1 MDEKMEI
8 RLVNPTED
16 GFLQRI
22 DWNKAELEE
31 NVRSIVAAYQGLVYT
46 EDTVSDAKNDR
57 AALRKLL
64 NEIEDRR
71 KLVKKKCME
80 PYEVFESDLK
90 DVTALIKEQ
99 ISIIDGQVK
108 EYENSVKEEKK
119 ARLQDVYAEAIGELA
134 EVLPFERV
142 FEAQYLN
149 VSFKESKAATEIQEK
164 VQRVK
169 SDLAAID
176 ALDSKYKLNAGE
188 LSDEWTEF
196 EFTSYATPSYFY
208 TYFYNYVANT
218 TVYITDVEILGY
230 MSAYSESQLTIL
242 KDSIESEVKR
252 ATAQEG
258 TLSSSIKQ
266 NAESITSKVSK
277 GEMGSYITQ
286 YYNNVI
292 IAFNKN
298 SKYVQINPGEI
309 AIYNYGVENSKK
321 RAVFDQNG
329 SHYWRD
335 GYYVGKIGTNTLNSD
350 NSKKGLNFD
359 LEWPGAYMTWAA
371 QDYSGASSYTMKWTY
386 VQKNKGW
393 SDYTAGRL
401 HAGCDIDM
409 HNWTLRNVSWPD
421 GSING
426 TLRFVQI
433 ISMNSDGTAGQWSSN
448 CLMQFKNGILIKGTW
463 YG

>member
-149 VSFKESKAATEIQEK
+149 VSFKESKAATEIREK

-176 ALDSKYKLNAGE
+176 ALDSKYKLNAKDVYVRTLDMSKAMAE
-188 LSDEWTEF
+188 NARLIKF
-196 EFTSYATPSYFY
+196 EEQMEADRKRK
-208 TYFYNYVANT
+208 AEEEERRRAEAEERRRQEAER
-218 TVYITDVEILGY
+218 IAAERAKREKALVEQQTQEERT
-230 MSAYSESQLTIL
+230 SESGYDTPVPDKTADAQSEEAAEKPAEKEVLPEEKKYKASFYAIGTLQQL
-242 KDSIESEVKR
+242 KDL
-252 ATAQEG
+252 QEYMKEHN
-258 TLSSSIKQ
+258 IQ
-266 NAESITSKVSK
+266 
-277 GEMGSYITQ
+277 
-286 YYNNVI
+286 
-292 IAFNKN
+292 F
-298 SKYVQINPGEI
+298 
-309 AIYNYGVENSKK
+309 
-321 RAVFDQNG
+321 
-329 SHYWRD
+329 
-335 GYYVGKIGTNTLNSD
+335 GK
-350 NSKKGLNFD
+350 
-359 LEWPGAYMTWAA
+359 
-371 QDYSGASSYTMKWTY
+371 
-386 VQKNKGW
+386 
-393 SDYTAGRL
+393 AG
-401 HAGCDIDM
+401 
-409 HNWTLRNVSWPD
+409 
-421 GSING
+421 
-426 TLRFVQI
+426 
-433 ISMNSDGTAGQWSSN
+433 
-448 CLMQFKNGILIKGTW
+448 K
-463 YG
+463 

>member
-149 VSFKESKAATEIQEK
+149 VSFKESKAATEIREK

-176 ALDSKYKLNAGE
+176 ALDSKYKLNAKDIYVRTLDMSKAMAE
-188 LSDEWTEF
+188 NARLIKF
-196 EFTSYATPSYFY
+196 EEQMEADRKRK
-208 TYFYNYVANT
+208 AEEEERRRAEAEERRRQEAER
-218 TVYITDVEILGY
+218 IAAERAKREKALVEQQTKEERT
-230 MSAYSESQLTIL
+230 SESGYDTPVPDKTADAQSEEPAEKPAEKEVLPEEKKYKATFYAIGTLQQL
-242 KDSIESEVKR
+242 KDL
-252 ATAQEG
+252 QEYMKEHN
-258 TLSSSIKQ
+258 IQ
-266 NAESITSKVSK
+266 
-277 GEMGSYITQ
+277 
-286 YYNNVI
+286 
-292 IAFNKN
+292 F
-298 SKYVQINPGEI
+298 
-309 AIYNYGVENSKK
+309 
-321 RAVFDQNG
+321 
-329 SHYWRD
+329 
-335 GYYVGKIGTNTLNSD
+335 GK
-350 NSKKGLNFD
+350 
-359 LEWPGAYMTWAA
+359 
-371 QDYSGASSYTMKWTY
+371 
-386 VQKNKGW
+386 
-393 SDYTAGRL
+393 AG
-401 HAGCDIDM
+401 
-409 HNWTLRNVSWPD
+409 
-421 GSING
+421 
-426 TLRFVQI
+426 
-433 ISMNSDGTAGQWSSN
+433 
-448 CLMQFKNGILIKGTW
+448 K
-463 YG
+463 

>member
-16 GFLQRI
+16 GFLQKI

-119 ARLQDVYAEAIGELA
+119 ARLQDVYTEAIGELA

-164 VQRVK
+164 IQRVK

-176 ALDSKYKLNAGE
+176 ALDSKYKLNAKDVYVRTLDMSQAMAE
-188 LSDEWTEF
+188 NARLIKF
-196 EFTSYATPSYFY
+196 EEQMEADRKRK
-208 TYFYNYVANT
+208 AEEEERRR
-218 TVYITDVEILGY
+218 VEAEASTKKQR
-230 MSAYSESQLTIL
+230 SADARRLKES
-242 KDSIESEVKR
+242 
-252 ATAQEG
+252 
-258 TLSSSIKQ
+258 
-266 NAESITSKVSK
+266 
-277 GEMGSYITQ
+277 
-286 YYNNVI
+286 
-292 IAFNKN
+292 
-298 SKYVQINPGEI
+298 
-309 AIYNYGVENSKK
+309 
-321 RAVFDQNG
+321 
-329 SHYWRD
+329 
-335 GYYVGKIGTNTLNSD
+335 
-350 NSKKGLNFD
+350 
-359 LEWPGAYMTWAA
+359 
-371 QDYSGASSYTMKWTY
+371 
-386 VQKNKGW
+386 
-393 SDYTAGRL
+393 
-401 HAGCDIDM
+401 
-409 HNWTLRNVSWPD
+409 LRNVRREKKYWQNSRPRRKE
-421 GSING
+421 
-426 TLRFVQI
+426 LRNLATMHLFRIRRPMCRVRNLQKSRPKKKLFRRRRNTRQP
-433 ISMNSDGTAGQWSSN
+433 SMRLAHSSS
-448 CLMQFKNGILIKGTW
+448 
-463 YG
+463 

>member
-119 ARLQDVYAEAIGELA
+119 ARLQDVYAEEIGELA

-176 ALDSKYKLNAGE
+176 ALDSKYKLNAKDVYVRTLDMSKAMAE
-188 LSDEWTEF
+188 NARLIKF
-196 EFTSYATPSYFY
+196 EEQMEADRKRK
-208 TYFYNYVANT
+208 AEEEERAEREKAL
-218 TVYITDVEILGY
+218 VEQQTQEER
-230 MSAYSESQLTIL
+230 ASESGYDTPVPDKTADAQSEEPAEKPAEKEVLPEEKKYKATFYAIGTFQQL
-242 KDSIESEVKR
+242 KDL
-252 ATAQEG
+252 QEYMKEHN
-258 TLSSSIKQ
+258 IQ
-266 NAESITSKVSK
+266 
-277 GEMGSYITQ
+277 
-286 YYNNVI
+286 
-292 IAFNKN
+292 F
-298 SKYVQINPGEI
+298 
-309 AIYNYGVENSKK
+309 
-321 RAVFDQNG
+321 
-329 SHYWRD
+329 
-335 GYYVGKIGTNTLNSD
+335 GK
-350 NSKKGLNFD
+350 
-359 LEWPGAYMTWAA
+359 
-371 QDYSGASSYTMKWTY
+371 
-386 VQKNKGW
+386 
-393 SDYTAGRL
+393 AG
-401 HAGCDIDM
+401 
-409 HNWTLRNVSWPD
+409 
-421 GSING
+421 
-426 TLRFVQI
+426 
-433 ISMNSDGTAGQWSSN
+433 
-448 CLMQFKNGILIKGTW
+448 K
-463 YG
+463 

>member
-16 GFLQRI
+16 GFLQKI
-22 DWNKAELEE
+22 DWNKAELEA

-90 DVTALIKEQ
+90 DVTVLIKEQ

-164 VQRVK
+164 IQRVK

-176 ALDSKYKLNAGE
+176 ALDSKYKLNAKDVYVRTLDMSKAMAE
-188 LSDEWTEF
+188 NARLIKF
-196 EFTSYATPSYFY
+196 EEQMEADRKRKAEEEERRRVEAEARAKEAEERRRQEAERIAAERAEREKALAEQQAQEERVSESGYNAPVPDKTADVQSEKPAEKPAEKEALPQEKKYKATFY
-208 TYFYNYVANT
+208 TIGT
-218 TVYITDVEILGY
+218 L
-230 MSAYSESQLTIL
+230 QQL
-242 KDSIESEVKR
+242 KDL
-252 ATAQEG
+252 QEYMKEHN
-258 TLSSSIKQ
+258 IQ
-266 NAESITSKVSK
+266 
-277 GEMGSYITQ
+277 
-286 YYNNVI
+286 
-292 IAFNKN
+292 F
-298 SKYVQINPGEI
+298 
-309 AIYNYGVENSKK
+309 
-321 RAVFDQNG
+321 
-329 SHYWRD
+329 
-335 GYYVGKIGTNTLNSD
+335 GK
-350 NSKKGLNFD
+350 
-359 LEWPGAYMTWAA
+359 
-371 QDYSGASSYTMKWTY
+371 
-386 VQKNKGW
+386 
-393 SDYTAGRL
+393 AG
-401 HAGCDIDM
+401 
-409 HNWTLRNVSWPD
+409 
-421 GSING
+421 
-426 TLRFVQI
+426 
-433 ISMNSDGTAGQWSSN
+433 
-448 CLMQFKNGILIKGTW
+448 K
-463 YG
+463 

>member
-1 MDEKMEI
+1 MTINSDVTIFNLRIGADRREKFYA
-8 RLVNPTED
+8 T
-16 GFLQRI
+16 RI
-22 DWNKAELEE
+22 LGVSWYESKGQ
-31 NVRSIVAAYQGLVYT
+31 VVS
-46 EDTVSDAKNDR
+46 DTV
-57 AALRKLL
+57 RKGTAQCVIRIPYTAIV
-64 NEIEDRR
+64 EGGKQYISEEEY
-71 KLVKKKCME
+71 KK
-80 PYEVFESDLK
+80 
-90 DVTALIKEQ
+90 
-99 ISIIDGQVK
+99 
-108 EYENSVKEEKK
+108 
-119 ARLQDVYAEAIGELA
+119 
-134 EVLPFERV
+134 
-142 FEAQYLN
+142 
-149 VSFKESKAATEIQEK
+149 
-164 VQRVK
+164 
-169 SDLAAID
+169 
-176 ALDSKYKLNAGE
+176 
-188 LSDEWTEF
+188 LSDE
-196 EFTSYATPSYFY
+196 
-208 TYFYNYVANT
+208 
-218 TVYITDVEILGY
+218 DVEKY
-230 MSAYSESQLTIL
+230 WT
-242 KDSIESEVKR
+242 
-252 ATAQEG
+252 
-258 TLSSSIKQ
+258 
-266 NAESITSKVSK
+266 ITSKVSK
-277 GEMGSYITQ
+277 GDMGSFITQ

-309 AIYNYGVENSKK
+309 AIYNNGVSNSKK

-335 GYYVGKIGTNTLNSD
+335 GYYVGKIGTNMLNSD

-359 LEWPGAYMTWAA
+359 LEWPGAYMAWAA

>member
-176 ALDSKYKLNAGE
+176 ALDSKYKLNAKDVYVRTLDMSKAMAE
-188 LSDEWTEF
+188 NARLIKF
-196 EFTSYATPSYFY
+196 EEQMEADRKRKAEEEERRRAEAEERRRQEAERIAAERAEREKALVEQQTQEERTSEAGYDTPVPDKTADAQSEEPAEKPAEKEVLPEEKKYKATFYAIGT
-208 TYFYNYVANT
+208 
-218 TVYITDVEILGY
+218 L
-230 MSAYSESQLTIL
+230 QQL
-242 KDSIESEVKR
+242 KDL
-252 ATAQEG
+252 QEYMKEHN
-258 TLSSSIKQ
+258 IQ
-266 NAESITSKVSK
+266 
-277 GEMGSYITQ
+277 
-286 YYNNVI
+286 
-292 IAFNKN
+292 F
-298 SKYVQINPGEI
+298 
-309 AIYNYGVENSKK
+309 
-321 RAVFDQNG
+321 
-329 SHYWRD
+329 
-335 GYYVGKIGTNTLNSD
+335 GK
-350 NSKKGLNFD
+350 
-359 LEWPGAYMTWAA
+359 
-371 QDYSGASSYTMKWTY
+371 
-386 VQKNKGW
+386 
-393 SDYTAGRL
+393 AG
-401 HAGCDIDM
+401 
-409 HNWTLRNVSWPD
+409 
-421 GSING
+421 
-426 TLRFVQI
+426 
-433 ISMNSDGTAGQWSSN
+433 
-448 CLMQFKNGILIKGTW
+448 K
-463 YG
+463 

>member
-119 ARLQDVYAEAIGELA
+119 ARLQDVYAEEIGELA

-169 SDLAAID
+169 GDLAAID
-176 ALDSKYKLNAGE
+176 ALDSKYKLNAKDVYVRTLDMSKAMAE
-188 LSDEWTEF
+188 NARLIKF
-196 EFTSYATPSYFY
+196 EEQMEADRKRKAEAE
-208 TYFYNYVANT
+208 VRAKEAEERRRQEAER
-218 TVYITDVEILGY
+218 IAAERAEREKALVEQQTQEER
-230 MSAYSESQLTIL
+230 ASESGYDTPVPDKTADAQSEEPAEKPAEKEVLPEEKKYKATFYAIGTFQQL
-242 KDSIESEVKR
+242 KDL
-252 ATAQEG
+252 QEYMKEHN
-258 TLSSSIKQ
+258 IQ
-266 NAESITSKVSK
+266 
-277 GEMGSYITQ
+277 
-286 YYNNVI
+286 
-292 IAFNKN
+292 F
-298 SKYVQINPGEI
+298 
-309 AIYNYGVENSKK
+309 
-321 RAVFDQNG
+321 
-329 SHYWRD
+329 
-335 GYYVGKIGTNTLNSD
+335 GK
-350 NSKKGLNFD
+350 
-359 LEWPGAYMTWAA
+359 
-371 QDYSGASSYTMKWTY
+371 
-386 VQKNKGW
+386 
-393 SDYTAGRL
+393 AG
-401 HAGCDIDM
+401 
-409 HNWTLRNVSWPD
+409 
-421 GSING
+421 
-426 TLRFVQI
+426 
-433 ISMNSDGTAGQWSSN
+433 
-448 CLMQFKNGILIKGTW
+448 K
-463 YG
+463 

>member
-176 ALDSKYKLNAGE
+176 ALDSKYKLNAKDVYVRTLDMSKAMAENARLIKFEEQMEADRKRKPRKRNAGE
-188 LSDEWTEF
+188 PKQKPE
-196 EFTSYATPSYFY
+196 PKKQR
-208 TYFYNYVANT
+208 
-218 TVYITDVEILGY
+218 
-230 MSAYSESQLTIL
+230 SADARRLKES
-242 KDSIESEVKR
+242 
-252 ATAQEG
+252 
-258 TLSSSIKQ
+258 
-266 NAESITSKVSK
+266 
-277 GEMGSYITQ
+277 
-286 YYNNVI
+286 
-292 IAFNKN
+292 
-298 SKYVQINPGEI
+298 
-309 AIYNYGVENSKK
+309 
-321 RAVFDQNG
+321 
-329 SHYWRD
+329 
-335 GYYVGKIGTNTLNSD
+335 
-350 NSKKGLNFD
+350 
-359 LEWPGAYMTWAA
+359 
-371 QDYSGASSYTMKWTY
+371 
-386 VQKNKGW
+386 
-393 SDYTAGRL
+393 
-401 HAGCDIDM
+401 
-409 HNWTLRNVSWPD
+409 LRNVRREKKHW
-421 GSING
+421 
-426 TLRFVQI
+426 
-433 ISMNSDGTAGQWSSN
+433 
-448 CLMQFKNGILIKGTW
+448 
-463 YG
+463 

>member
-16 GFLQRI
+16 GFLQKI

-119 ARLQDVYAEAIGELA
+119 ARLQDVYTEAIGELA

-164 VQRVK
+164 IQRVK

-176 ALDSKYKLNAGE
+176 ALDSKYKLNAKDVYVRTLDMSQAMAE
-188 LSDEWTEF
+188 NARLIKF
-196 EFTSYATPSYFY
+196 EEQMEADRKRK
-208 TYFYNYVANT
+208 AEERRRQEAER
-218 TVYITDVEILGY
+218 IAAERAEREKAL
-230 MSAYSESQLTIL
+230 AEQQAQEERASESGYNAPVPDKTADVQSEEPAEKPAEKEALPEEKKYKATFYAIGTLQQL
-242 KDSIESEVKR
+242 KDL
-252 ATAQEG
+252 QEYMKEHN
-258 TLSSSIKQ
+258 IQ
-266 NAESITSKVSK
+266 
-277 GEMGSYITQ
+277 
-286 YYNNVI
+286 
-292 IAFNKN
+292 F
-298 SKYVQINPGEI
+298 
-309 AIYNYGVENSKK
+309 
-321 RAVFDQNG
+321 
-329 SHYWRD
+329 
-335 GYYVGKIGTNTLNSD
+335 GK
-350 NSKKGLNFD
+350 
-359 LEWPGAYMTWAA
+359 
-371 QDYSGASSYTMKWTY
+371 
-386 VQKNKGW
+386 
-393 SDYTAGRL
+393 AG
-401 HAGCDIDM
+401 
-409 HNWTLRNVSWPD
+409 
-421 GSING
+421 
-426 TLRFVQI
+426 
-433 ISMNSDGTAGQWSSN
+433 
-448 CLMQFKNGILIKGTW
+448 K
-463 YG
+463 

>member
-90 DVTALIKEQ
+90 DVTVLIKEQ

-108 EYENSVKEEKK
+108 EYENGVKEEKK
-119 ARLQDVYAEAIGELA
+119 ARLQDVYAEEIGELA

-169 SDLAAID
+169 GDLAAID
-176 ALDSKYKLNAGE
+176 ALDSKYKLNAKDVYVRTLDMSKAMAE
-188 LSDEWTEF
+188 NARLIKF
-196 EFTSYATPSYFY
+196 EEQMEADRKRKAEEEERRRAEAE
-208 TYFYNYVANT
+208 VRAKEAEERRRQEAER
-218 TVYITDVEILGY
+218 IAAERAEREKALVEQQTQEER
-230 MSAYSESQLTIL
+230 ASESGYDTPVPDKTADAQSEEPAEKPAEKEVLPEEKKYKATFYAIGTFQQL
-242 KDSIESEVKR
+242 KDL
-252 ATAQEG
+252 QEYMKEHN
-258 TLSSSIKQ
+258 IQ
-266 NAESITSKVSK
+266 
-277 GEMGSYITQ
+277 
-286 YYNNVI
+286 
-292 IAFNKN
+292 F
-298 SKYVQINPGEI
+298 
-309 AIYNYGVENSKK
+309 
-321 RAVFDQNG
+321 
-329 SHYWRD
+329 
-335 GYYVGKIGTNTLNSD
+335 GK
-350 NSKKGLNFD
+350 
-359 LEWPGAYMTWAA
+359 
-371 QDYSGASSYTMKWTY
+371 
-386 VQKNKGW
+386 
-393 SDYTAGRL
+393 AG
-401 HAGCDIDM
+401 
-409 HNWTLRNVSWPD
+409 
-421 GSING
+421 
-426 TLRFVQI
+426 
-433 ISMNSDGTAGQWSSN
+433 
-448 CLMQFKNGILIKGTW
+448 K
-463 YG
+463 

>member
-169 SDLAAID
+169 SDMAAID
-176 ALDSKYKLNAGE
+176 ALDSKYKLNAKDVYVRTLDMSKAMAE
-188 LSDEWTEF
+188 NARLIKF
-196 EFTSYATPSYFY
+196 EEQMEADRKRKAEEEERRRAEAEERRRQEAERIAAERAEREKALVEQQTQEERTSEAGYDTPVPDKTADAQSEEPAEKPAEKEVLPEEKKYKATFYAIGT
-208 TYFYNYVANT
+208 
-218 TVYITDVEILGY
+218 L
-230 MSAYSESQLTIL
+230 QQL
-242 KDSIESEVKR
+242 KDL
-252 ATAQEG
+252 QEYMKEHN
-258 TLSSSIKQ
+258 IQ
-266 NAESITSKVSK
+266 
-277 GEMGSYITQ
+277 
-286 YYNNVI
+286 
-292 IAFNKN
+292 F
-298 SKYVQINPGEI
+298 
-309 AIYNYGVENSKK
+309 
-321 RAVFDQNG
+321 
-329 SHYWRD
+329 
-335 GYYVGKIGTNTLNSD
+335 GK
-350 NSKKGLNFD
+350 
-359 LEWPGAYMTWAA
+359 
-371 QDYSGASSYTMKWTY
+371 
-386 VQKNKGW
+386 
-393 SDYTAGRL
+393 AG
-401 HAGCDIDM
+401 
-409 HNWTLRNVSWPD
+409 
-421 GSING
+421 
-426 TLRFVQI
+426 
-433 ISMNSDGTAGQWSSN
+433 
-448 CLMQFKNGILIKGTW
+448 K
-463 YG
+463 

>member
-142 FEAQYLN
+142 FETQYLN
-149 VSFKESKAATEIQEK
+149 VSFKESKAATEIREK

-176 ALDSKYKLNAGE
+176 ALDSKYKLNAKDVYVRTLDMSKAMAE
-188 LSDEWTEF
+188 NARLIKF
-196 EFTSYATPSYFY
+196 EEQMEADRKRK
-208 TYFYNYVANT
+208 AEEEERRRAEAEERRRQEAER
-218 TVYITDVEILGY
+218 IAAERAKREKALVEQQTQEERT
-230 MSAYSESQLTIL
+230 SESGYDTPVPDKTADAQSEEPAEKPAEKEVLPEEKKYKATFYAIGTLQQL
-242 KDSIESEVKR
+242 KDL
-252 ATAQEG
+252 QEYMKEHN
-258 TLSSSIKQ
+258 IQ
-266 NAESITSKVSK
+266 
-277 GEMGSYITQ
+277 
-286 YYNNVI
+286 
-292 IAFNKN
+292 F
-298 SKYVQINPGEI
+298 
-309 AIYNYGVENSKK
+309 
-321 RAVFDQNG
+321 
-329 SHYWRD
+329 
-335 GYYVGKIGTNTLNSD
+335 GK
-350 NSKKGLNFD
+350 
-359 LEWPGAYMTWAA
+359 
-371 QDYSGASSYTMKWTY
+371 
-386 VQKNKGW
+386 
-393 SDYTAGRL
+393 AG
-401 HAGCDIDM
+401 
-409 HNWTLRNVSWPD
+409 
-421 GSING
+421 
-426 TLRFVQI
+426 
-433 ISMNSDGTAGQWSSN
+433 
-448 CLMQFKNGILIKGTW
+448 K
-463 YG
+463 

>member
-176 ALDSKYKLNAGE
+176 ALDSNCNWGDGVLEDTEAEYQRRWSMVVAGKLK
-188 LSDEWTEF
+188 TETF
-196 EFTSYATPSYFY
+196 LAWYFGCSEEEAK
-208 TYFYNYVANT
+208 NMMPEPVA
-218 TVYITDVEILGY
+218 
-230 MSAYSESQLTIL
+230 
-242 KDSIESEVKR
+242 
-252 ATAQEG
+252 
-258 TLSSSIKQ
+258 
-266 NAESITSKVSK
+266 
-277 GEMGSYITQ
+277 
-286 YYNNVI
+286 
-292 IAFNKN
+292 
-298 SKYVQINPGEI
+298 
-309 AIYNYGVENSKK
+309 
-321 RAVFDQNG
+321 
-329 SHYWRD
+329 
-335 GYYVGKIGTNTLNSD
+335 
-350 NSKKGLNFD
+350 
-359 LEWPGAYMTWAA
+359 
-371 QDYSGASSYTMKWTY
+371 
-386 VQKNKGW
+386 
-393 SDYTAGRL
+393 
-401 HAGCDIDM
+401 
-409 HNWTLRNVSWPD
+409 
-421 GSING
+421 
-426 TLRFVQI
+426 RFP
-433 ISMNSDGTAGQWSSN
+433 TEE
-448 CLMQFKNGILIKGTW
+448 
-463 YG
+463 

>member
-80 PYEVFESDLK
+80 PYDVFESDLK

-119 ARLQDVYAEAIGELA
+119 ARLQDVYVEAIGELA

-176 ALDSKYKLNAGE
+176 ALDSKYKLNAKDVYVRTLDMSQAMAE
-188 LSDEWTEF
+188 NARLIKF
-196 EFTSYATPSYFY
+196 EEQMEADRTRKAEEEERRR
-208 TYFYNYVANT
+208 AEEAEERRRQEAER
-218 TVYITDVEILGY
+218 IAAERAEREKALVEQQTQEER
-230 MSAYSESQLTIL
+230 ASESGYDTPVPDKTADVQSEEPAEKPAEKEVLPEEKKYKATFYAIGTLQQL
-242 KDSIESEVKR
+242 KDL
-252 ATAQEG
+252 QEYMKEHN
-258 TLSSSIKQ
+258 IQ
-266 NAESITSKVSK
+266 
-277 GEMGSYITQ
+277 
-286 YYNNVI
+286 
-292 IAFNKN
+292 F
-298 SKYVQINPGEI
+298 
-309 AIYNYGVENSKK
+309 
-321 RAVFDQNG
+321 
-329 SHYWRD
+329 
-335 GYYVGKIGTNTLNSD
+335 GK
-350 NSKKGLNFD
+350 
-359 LEWPGAYMTWAA
+359 
-371 QDYSGASSYTMKWTY
+371 
-386 VQKNKGW
+386 
-393 SDYTAGRL
+393 AG
-401 HAGCDIDM
+401 
-409 HNWTLRNVSWPD
+409 
-421 GSING
+421 
-426 TLRFVQI
+426 
-433 ISMNSDGTAGQWSSN
+433 
-448 CLMQFKNGILIKGTW
+448 K
-463 YG
+463 

>member
-108 EYENSVKEEKK
+108 EYESSVKEEKK

-149 VSFKESKAATEIQEK
+149 VSFKESKAATEIREK

-176 ALDSKYKLNAGE
+176 ALDSKYKLNAKDVYVRTLDMSQAMAE
-188 LSDEWTEF
+188 NARLIKF
-196 EFTSYATPSYFY
+196 EEQMEADRKRK
-208 TYFYNYVANT
+208 AEEEERRRAEAEERRRQEAER
-218 TVYITDVEILGY
+218 IAAERAEREKALVEQQTQEERT
-230 MSAYSESQLTIL
+230 SESGYDTPVPDKTADVQSEEPAEKPAEKEVLLEEKKYKATFYAIGTLQQL
-242 KDSIESEVKR
+242 KDL
-252 ATAQEG
+252 QEYMKEHN
-258 TLSSSIKQ
+258 IQ
-266 NAESITSKVSK
+266 
-277 GEMGSYITQ
+277 
-286 YYNNVI
+286 
-292 IAFNKN
+292 F
-298 SKYVQINPGEI
+298 
-309 AIYNYGVENSKK
+309 
-321 RAVFDQNG
+321 
-329 SHYWRD
+329 
-335 GYYVGKIGTNTLNSD
+335 GK
-350 NSKKGLNFD
+350 
-359 LEWPGAYMTWAA
+359 
-371 QDYSGASSYTMKWTY
+371 
-386 VQKNKGW
+386 
-393 SDYTAGRL
+393 AG
-401 HAGCDIDM
+401 
-409 HNWTLRNVSWPD
+409 
-421 GSING
+421 
-426 TLRFVQI
+426 
-433 ISMNSDGTAGQWSSN
+433 
-448 CLMQFKNGILIKGTW
+448 K
-463 YG
+463 

>member
-16 GFLQRI
+16 GFLQKI

-119 ARLQDVYAEAIGELA
+119 ARLQDVYTEAIGELA

-164 VQRVK
+164 IQRVK

-176 ALDSKYKLNAGE
+176 ALDSKYKLNAKDVYVRTLDMSQAKVTSQMKVEDMKKGNLDTEMELFLNEETGE
-188 LSDEWTEF
+188 YEMRPVADTTQRSIFDADYRDVTEPGPAGIEPDNGPEYIEHPELPGEVADEHALPGPVEEYEDADESVYDDSTGDNPEDTQFTDETDLDGAGDGTE
-196 EFTSYATPSYFY
+196 
-208 TYFYNYVANT
+208 
-218 TVYITDVEILGY
+218 
-230 MSAYSESQLTIL
+230 
-242 KDSIESEVKR
+242 
-252 ATAQEG
+252 
-258 TLSSSIKQ
+258 
-266 NAESITSKVSK
+266 ITS
-277 GEMGSYITQ
+277 GTEEDETDT
-286 YYNNVI
+286 
-292 IAFNKN
+292 
-298 SKYVQINPGEI
+298 EDDE
-309 AIYNYGVENSKK
+309 YGYDEP
-321 RAVFDQNG
+321 
-329 SHYWRD
+329 
-335 GYYVGKIGTNTLNSD
+335 
-350 NSKKGLNFD
+350 
-359 LEWPGAYMTWAA
+359 EEEE
-371 QDYSGASSYTMKWTY
+371 
-386 VQKNKGW
+386 
-393 SDYTAGRL
+393 
-401 HAGCDIDM
+401 
-409 HNWTLRNVSWPD
+409 
-421 GSING
+421 
-426 TLRFVQI
+426 
-433 ISMNSDGTAGQWSSN
+433 
-448 CLMQFKNGILIKGTW
+448 
-463 YG
+463 